1 MVSAKW
7 SCLAVA
13 SWFSVAFSAVL
24 FAQNP
29 LLDASKLPDRLETPP
44 VPAPQSL
51 SPERRADILMA
62 RKMYREAAELY
73 KQGSLDSAIIE
84 NKIGIA
90 YHQMLQTDIARKYY
104 ERAMKIDPAY
114 AEATN
119 NLGTIY
125 YSKKSYRRAIKLYH
139 RALKLSPDSASIYSN
154 LGTAFFARKN
164 YKQAAESYQ
173 KALSLDPDVFEHHSS
188 WGVMLQ
194 ERSVEERAKF
204 HYYLA
209 KTYAK
214 AGMNERALLYIRKA
228 LEEGFAERKKMMED
242 PEFVSLHK
250 LPEFQ
255 ELMVMEPRVL

>member
-7 SCLAVA
+7 FLLALVSC
-13 SWFSVAFSAVL
+13 FSATSSATL

-29 LLDASKLPDRLETPP
+29 LLDAAKLPDPLETPT
-44 VPAPQSL
+44 VAPAPQQM
-51 SPERRADILMA
+51 SPERRGDILMA
-62 RKMYREAAELY
+62 RKMYREAAETY
-73 KQGSLDSAIIE
+73 KQGSLNSAIIE

-139 RALKLSPDSASIYSN
+139 RALKLSPNSASIYSN

-164 YKQAAESYQ
+164 YKQAAES
-173 KALSLDPDVFEHHSS
+173 
-188 WGVMLQ
+188 
-194 ERSVEERAKF
+194 
-204 HYYLA
+204 
-209 KTYAK
+209 
-214 AGMNERALLYIRKA
+214 
-228 LEEGFAERKKMMED
+228 
-242 PEFVSLHK
+242 
-250 LPEFQ
+250 
-255 ELMVMEPRVL
+255 

>member
-1 MVSAKW
+1 M
-7 SCLAVA
+7 A
-13 SWFSVAFSAVL
+13 SWAW
-24 FAQNP
+24 
-29 LLDASKLPDRLETPP
+29 
-44 VPAPQSL
+44 
-51 SPERRADILMA
+51 
-62 RKMYREAAELY
+62 AA
-73 KQGSLDSAIIE
+73 GTAI
-84 NKIGIA
+84 N
-90 YHQMLQTDIARKYY
+90 
-104 ERAMKIDPAY
+104 

-139 RALKLSPDSASIYSN
+139 RALKLSPESASIYSN

-173 KALSLDPDVFEHHSS
+173 KALSLDPDVFEHRSS